1 MKVALVTPGFSA
13 HERDWCIPALR
24 HYVSALARVA
34 ETHVFTLRWPE
45 RQDAYSVF
53 GATVHALNGYKG
65 MGRRALG
72 LWRLALTAMAAEHRR
87 APFDVIHAFWAD
99 EPGWVAMLAA
109 QWLHIRFILSLA
121 GGELIG
127 LPDIRYGLQLLP
139 GRRWL
144 AHLTLSQADA
154 VTVGS
159 RYLYNLAKAQCAP
172 HGLVQMPLGVD
183 TTLFCPAPPF
193 GGSSTA
199 KRVVLNV
206 GSLYP
211 VKGQAKIVRSMAQ
224 VPGAELQIV
233 GEGPL
238 RSELQ
243 ALASRLGISERVKFL
258 GPVEHSALP
267 AFYRAASV
275 FVQASRHEAQ
285 GMALLE
291 AAACGVPS
299 VGTAVGVLPEIGRV
313 AETEAEMARQ
323 LNDLLADDVGRQAA
337 GQAAQKQVEA
347 EFSLAGAV
355 ERFVNLYLGRENAKS

>member
-45 RQDAYSVF
+45 RQGAYSVF

-109 QWLHIRFILSLA
+109 QWLHIRYILSLA

-127 LPDIRYGLQLLP
+127 LPDIGYGLQLLP

-144 AHLTLSQADA
+144 VRLALSQADA

-159 RYLYNLAKAQCAP
+159 RYLYDLAKTQCAP
-172 HGLVQMPLGVD
+172 RGLVRMPLGVD
-183 TTLFCPAPPF
+183 TSLFSPSASFESSSPP
-193 GGSSTA
+193 

-211 VKGQAKIVRSMAQ
+211 VKGQARIVRAMAH
-224 VPGAELQIV
+224 VPGAELQIA

-238 RSELQ
+238 KCELE
-243 ALASRLGISERVKFL
+243 ALALRLGISERVKFL
-258 GPVEHSALP
+258 GIVDHDALP
-267 AFYRAASV
+267 AYYRAANV

-291 AAACGVPS
+291 AAACGVPA

-313 AETEAEMARQ
+313 AETEAALARQ

-337 GQAAQKQVEA
+337 GLAARQQAEA
-347 EFSLAGAV
+347 GYSLPGAV
-355 ERFVNLYLGRENAKS
+355 EQFTNLYLG